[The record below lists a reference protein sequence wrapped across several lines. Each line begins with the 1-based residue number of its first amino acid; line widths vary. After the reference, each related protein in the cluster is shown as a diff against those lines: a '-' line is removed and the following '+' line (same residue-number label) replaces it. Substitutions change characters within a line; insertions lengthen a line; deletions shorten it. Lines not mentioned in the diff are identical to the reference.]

1 VLAGRLE
8 RLRRSFA
15 VDLVHAHYAVPAGD
29 AVRRVAPELPLVV
42 SVHGGDV
49 FGPHASSRAVHMALA
64 HARLVLANSAGTARR
79 SEARGA
85 RRTRVVHLGG
95 NPPCGSAPQLATPT
109 LVTVADLIPRKRQ
122 ADVIAALAVLRVR
135 HPDLRYVL
143 VGEGPEHERLR
154 ARAIELG
161 VADRVEL
168 LGRLAPPEAVA
179 VARAG
184 SLFVLPSVAE
194 AFGVAYVEAMAGGV
208 PAIGSR
214 GEEGPEEIAAAGGG
228 IALVPAGDVNALA
241 AQIDT
246 LLSNPPALEAMG
258 QQARENVERE
268 FTWEKC
274 GRETLQAYEQALAE
288 E

>member
-1 VLAGRLE
+1 
-8 RLRRSFA
+8 
-15 VDLVHAHYAVPAGD
+15 
-29 AVRRVAPELPLVV
+29 
-42 SVHGGDV
+42 
-49 FGPHASSRAVHMALA
+49 
-64 HARLVLANSAGTARR
+64 
-79 SEARGA
+79 
-85 RRTRVVHLGG
+85 
-95 NPPCGSAPQLATPT
+95 
-109 LVTVADLIPRKRQ
+109 
-122 ADVIAALAVLRVR
+122 VIAALAVLRGR

-143 VGEGPEHERLR
+143 VGEGPERERLR